1 MVAVG
6 YFEGKDL
13 NLRFQSLQSFR
24 KKAFIFIT
32 FLFCPALWA
41 AQDAVIIVERA
52 VVYSDE
58 GMTSP
63 VGFISRGKKVRIGE
77 LARNKG
83 QVYPIVVSGKIAFI
97 RVQDLNFQLDELN
110 RNFSAERFKK
120 NVEKSSLKSL
130 IALGM
135 LQFDSLVTA
144 KNSNGGYKDKDNI
157 SWSGFALTAGGFTG
171 EYWEFHVLG
180 NYLSST
186 DQNEK
191 ITFLETGVG
200 VGYHLIDLNFFYM
213 RIDTQ
218 VFYIP
223 WASYSLGDDFKSNG
237 KGYSAGASLTA
248 GVAIKSFALEGYA
261 GNYLTKLDEF
271 DVPAPYVA
279 VQRRFTGNRVGLNLK
294 YTF

>member
-1 MVAVG
+1 MIRVG
-6 YFEGKDL
+6 YFKSKDL
-13 NLRFQSLQSFR
+13 NLRFQSLQGFR
-24 KKAFIFIT
+24 KKAFILIT

-41 AQDAVIIVERA
+41 AQDAVVIVERA
-52 VVYSDE
+52 VVFSDE

-83 QVYPIVVSGKIAFI
+83 QVYPIVVSGKIAYI
-97 RVQDLNFQLDELN
+97 RAQDMHFQLDEIN

-120 NVEKSSLKSL
+120 NVEKSTLKSL

-135 LQFDSLVTA
+135 LRFDSLVTA
-144 KNSNGGYKDKDNI
+144 ENSNGGYKDKANI
-157 SWSGFALTAGGFTG
+157 SWSGLALKGGGFTG
-171 EYWEFHVLG
+171 KYWEFHVLG

-191 ITFLETGVG
+191 INFLETGVG
-200 VGYHLIDLNFFYM
+200 VGYRFLDLNFFYT

-223 WASYSLGDDFKSNG
+223 WASYSLGDDFRVNG
-237 KGYSAGASLTA
+237 KGYSAGASLSA
-248 GVAIKSFALEGYA
+248 GVAFKSFALEGYV
-261 GNYLTKLDEF
+261 GNYLTKLGEF

-279 VQRRFTGNRVGLNLK
+279 IQPGFTGNRVGLNLK